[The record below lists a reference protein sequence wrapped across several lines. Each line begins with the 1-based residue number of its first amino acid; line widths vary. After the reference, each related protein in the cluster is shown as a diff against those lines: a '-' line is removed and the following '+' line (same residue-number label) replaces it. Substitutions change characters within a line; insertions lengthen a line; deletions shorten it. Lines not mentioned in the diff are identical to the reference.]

1 MLIKVVTD
9 ISFKMPDEYEVE
21 QAFIK
26 TNDMSE
32 WIKYESTCYV
42 MYRNVKNYMNISK
55 KAGKLKNKP

>member
-21 QAFIK
+21 QMFIK

-32 WIKYESTCYV
+32 WIKHESTCYV
-42 MYRNVKNYMNISK
+42 MYRNIKNYMNISK
-55 KAGKLKNKP
+55 KAVEEE

>member
-9 ISFKMPDEYEVE
+9 ISFKLPDEYEVE
-21 QAFIK
+21 QTFIK

-32 WIKYESTCYV
+32 WIKYESTCYI

-55 KAGKLKNKP
+55 KAVEEK